1 MDQMVS
7 VGDIL
12 SDDEIVEAMTVWAY
26 EKDGP
31 NLNQALVEKV
41 IMPILP
47 RINKALG
54 MKCDPKG
61 VAALVGWTLR
71 TIHDGAEGQETFF
84 SLGWNAQR
92 LKE

>member
-61 VAALVGWTLR
+61 VAALVGWTLN